1 MTTDKSLREEI
12 PEKWKKF
19 YEGFE
24 KDLRENWINK
34 KELEKRIDRYL
45 ELAESPSEIN
55 AYNNI
60 KEMLK

>member
-1 MTTDKSLREEI
+1 MTLREEI

-34 KELEKRIDRYL
+34 KELEKRIDGIELWCVVSERFLCYL
-45 ELAESPSEIN
+45 FQFCQST
-55 AYNNI
+55 
-60 KEMLK
+60 